1 MKLPHRLS
9 HLAFAAL
16 AASGIVLCISPLQ
29 AEESASIKNLD
40 ALSPTLVPLLKTSMG
55 GIAKL
60 GYQSFAK
67 ANLETYIIEVLQ
79 SNPFAVWNLGCTSEG
94 ICEYSNVHHA
104 GRNKVLEG
112 TVKCPNTE
120 FGPCTPVELKD

>member
-1 MKLPHRLS
+1 MKLPQRLS

-16 AASGIVLCISPLQ
+16 TASGIVLCFSPLQ
-29 AEESASIKNLD
+29 AKESVSINNLD

-67 ANLETYIIEVLQ
+67 ANLETYIIEVLE
-79 SNPFAVWNLGCTSEG
+79 SNIFEVWNLGCTPEG
-94 ICEYSNVHHA
+94 ICKYSNVHHM
-104 GRNKVLEG
+104 GRNKLLEG
-112 TVKCPNTE
+112 SVKCPNTE